1 MAKQGKVYNKKFD
14 VVYRIVSPSLKTAKE
29 DPFECLPLE
38 QIENERNAGPVQ
50 EPVLI
55 AMHELEGEELG
66 LLHHEVEHNWRACL
80 GQPLQDDLT
89 SLMAGLL
96 GPMHFRRSRAVNDGL
111 GRPKQRGPCR
121 RTETT

>member
-1 MAKQGKVYNKKFD
+1 MFATRAD
-14 VVYRIVSPSLKTAKE
+14 RE
-29 DPFECLPLE
+29 
-38 QIENERNAGPVQ
+38 ERNTGPVQ

-66 LLHHEVEHNWRACL
+66 LLHHEVKHDWRACL

-89 SLMAGLL
+89 SLMACLL

-111 GRPKQRGPCR
+111 RRPQQRGPCR
-121 RTETT
+121 TRQVTSVRSQQQTTT

>member
-1 MAKQGKVYNKKFD
+1 M
-14 VVYRIVSPSLKTAKE
+14 
-29 DPFECLPLE
+29 PLE
-38 QIENERNAGPVQ
+38 QIENERNTGPVR

-66 LLHHEVEHNWRACL
+66 LLHHEVKHDWRACL

-89 SLMAGLL
+89 SLMACLL

-111 GRPKQRGPCR
+111 RRPEQRGPCR